1 MPPEAKV
8 NPLKRIIT
16 LYRGSTNL
24 YTVFNIHLKV
34 CGYTSSRNKR
44 EEGKKSRQ
52 NTDPLVMQILELSGT
67 DMNIIVISKFRKLV
81 TRWRISAKNQD
92 VQKKSFKKKKKKKKA
107 KGNSRSEKQN
117 N

>member
-92 VQKKSFKKKKKKKKA
+92 VQKKKKKKA

>member
-1 MPPEAKV
+1 
-8 NPLKRIIT
+8 
-16 LYRGSTNL
+16 L

-34 CGYTSSRNKR
+34 CRYTSSRNKR
-44 EEGKKSRQ
+44 EEKKKSRQ

-92 VQKKSFKKKKKKKKA
+92 VQKKKKA
-107 KGNSRSEKQN
+107 KGNSRSEKHN